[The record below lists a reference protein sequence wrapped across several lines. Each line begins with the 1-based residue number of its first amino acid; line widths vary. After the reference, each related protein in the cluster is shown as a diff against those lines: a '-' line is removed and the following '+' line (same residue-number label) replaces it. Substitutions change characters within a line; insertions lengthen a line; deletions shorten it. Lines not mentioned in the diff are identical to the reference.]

1 MKIKEVCAL
10 TELSERTIRFYAE
23 KKLITPQ
30 TSEQNG
36 RTYTEYTA
44 ADVDALRTIAV
55 LRRMLFSLE
64 EIQRM
69 NSKPKEIPQVLA
81 EYYERIAEE
90 AEVRAEIL
98 ALDSALLAKSKNVTE
113 LARQMKSSAA
123 RRRLPESDVNPNFGR
138 LDEEPVPNA
147 EQALA
152 EYLGVTQR
160 RAKTDHIITV
170 VIAAINVLWS
180 FTAMLFGVVPILWF
194 LFELVVSIALITE
207 CTWARGVFVVAS
219 LFYVPLGGLQLLQVI
234 KGTSM
239 QTVLG
244 LILLVVL
251 NFVYR
256 GGTILFLTKS
266 GSRNPKNN
274 EIDLS
279 ESRMD
284 KLVKNLPRGHFGK

>member
-1 MKIKEVCAL
+1 MKIKEVCEL

-98 ALDSALLAKSKNVTE
+98 ALDSTLLAKSKNVTE

-152 EYLGVTQR
+152 EYKARQAHRERVGMAIVL
-160 RAKTDHIITV
+160 A
-170 VIAAINVLWS
+170 IAAINAVAS
-180 FTAMLFGVVPILWF
+180 VVAMILGSNTIIGMIF
-194 LFELVVSIALITE
+194 DLIVSIALIAGR
-207 CTWARGVFVVAS
+207 TWARVLFVISSAIS
-219 LFYVPLGGLQLLQVI
+219 LFMGGIVLFEFLRVNPNVDLTAITAIFVSLGISTVI
-234 KGTSM
+234 RIAVI
-239 QTVLG
+239 VL
-244 LILLVVL
+244 
-251 NFVYR
+251 
-256 GGTILFLTKS
+256 LTKNACVHEYMY
-266 GSRNPKNN
+266 R
-274 EIDLS
+274 E
-279 ESRMD
+279 
-284 KLVKNLPRGHFGK
+284 